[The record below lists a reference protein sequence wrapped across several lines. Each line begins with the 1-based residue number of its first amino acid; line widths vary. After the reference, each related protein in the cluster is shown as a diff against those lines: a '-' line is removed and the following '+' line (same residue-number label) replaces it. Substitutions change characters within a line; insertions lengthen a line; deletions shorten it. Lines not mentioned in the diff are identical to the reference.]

1 MAFKIPEQSPLALE
15 GGQWTSYEGSDFK
28 IAFATNVKFLRA
40 KQRLEQPFRR
50 KIENNSL
57 DPAEHR
63 RILCRAMAEAI
74 LLDWKNVEG
83 DPTYSTKAAEKAL
96 LYDEAFREFVMTFSM
111 ELSNFRD
118 EELETEGNF

>member
-1 MAFKIPEQSPLALE
+1 MSFKVPEQSPLVLE

-50 KIENNSL
+50 KIENGSL

-63 RILCRAMAEAI
+63 RILCKAMAEAI

-83 DPTYSTKAAEKAL
+83 DVQYSTKAAEKAL
-96 LYDEAFREFVMTFSM
+96 LYDEAFREFVMSFSM
-111 ELSNFRD
+111 ELANFR
-118 EELETEGNF
+118 EEDLETEGNS